1 MKWHFRIKIFKW
13 ILWNLTD
20 WGPEQRPEMVCGQQ
34 CYNKVYKMTPA
45 EHQWLQLHVLQAKRS
60 ANEQLRCKMSK
71 VTRTPRSS
79 QDKLLC
85 SVVTHGS
92 SEVLLRGFGEIDVK
106 PNRVF
111 LFFTGL
117 EVPVESLSK
126 PMNWLSPNTL
136 VETAFV
142 FWFHEIL
149 SAFPLLLKSLSML
162 NIFFKRIKPFI
173 LLFSVLFLAGIIFI
187 EKILKNIIVSL
198 VIVRKTFLKSLIFI
212 LN

>member
-1 MKWHFRIKIFKW
+1 MKWHFRIKTFKW

-45 EHQWLQLHVLQAKRS
+45 EHQWLQLRVLQAKRS
-60 ANEQLRCKMSK
+60 VNEQLCCKMSK

-85 SVVTHGS
+85 SVVIHGW
-92 SEVLLRGFGEIDVK
+92 SEVLLRCFGEIDVK

-111 LFFTGL
+111 PFFTAL
-117 EVPVESLSK
+117 EVPVGSLSK

-162 NIFFKRIKPFI
+162 NIFLKGLS
-173 LLFSVLFLAGIIFI
+173 LLFCYFLFYF
-187 EKILKNIIVSL
+187 
-198 VIVRKTFLKSLIFI
+198 
-212 LN
+212 